1 MTQAEAVKVAIE
13 KLGGIATLGQIS
25 HTIFEIKDCIWNTKT
40 PFASI
45 RRIVRHTDGIYRI
58 KPGLYGLEEYRK
70 QLEGK
75 GIVAET
81 ESNENSEDIIVFNHS
96 YYQGILLELGNLK
109 HFQTYVP
116 NQDKNRT
123 FINKKLEDLRTV
135 TDLPAFSF
143 SNIIRRCSTID
154 AVWLNER
161 NFPHSLFEVEHS
173 TDIQNSLLKFNDL
186 QDFNCR
192 MYIVANGKRKE
203 EYLKKIHYSAFSSL
217 LNPVCRVEFKDYES
231 LIKQYELA
239 VEMSQ
244 ISNSI

>member
-1 MTQAEAVKVAIE
+1 MTQAEAVKIAIE
-13 KLGGIATLGQIS
+13 KFGGIATLGQINQ
-25 HTIFEIKDCIWNTKT
+25 TIFDISDCVWKTKT

-45 RRIVRHTDGIYRI
+45 RRIVRHTLGIYRI

-70 QLEGK
+70 RLESK
-75 GIVAET
+75 GIVVET
-81 ESNENSEDIIVFNHS
+81 ESNENSEEINLFNHS

-109 HFQTYVP
+109 NFQTFVP

-123 FINKKLEDLRTV
+123 FLCKKLGDLRTV
-135 TDLPAFSF
+135 TNLPPFSF
-143 SNIIRRCSTID
+143 SSIVKRCSTID
-154 AVWLNER
+154 TVWLNER
-161 NFPHSLFEVEHS
+161 NFPHSLYEVEHS

-217 LNPVCRVEFKDYES
+217 LNPGCRVEFIDYES
-231 LIKQYELA
+231 LIRQYELT

-244 ISNSI
+244 MSNLL